1 MSSINYYKG
10 MKKQM
15 TKKMRDNLVSYSFLS
30 PFLLTFLVFLAFP
43 ILYSL
48 YLSLCQKTGYSITGL
63 KFVGLKNYSKLFQD
77 AEFWWSLLMT
87 FYYAVL
93 TIPTG
98 IGFSLLLALLLNN
111 RLPGKLIFRSVYFLP
126 NVLDLLVVGIIWKLL
141 YTGGGVVTTILQSVG
156 ISLKAG
162 ILGNP
167 WTALPGIALAMVLK
181 GAGFGMILFLAALQN
196 IPTSVFEAAEI
207 DGATRWHKFRH
218 ITVPLLKPIILFM
231 MIMGTMAALN
241 AFTEI
246 YAMTDNGGPVVLLG
260 KNTLG
265 ATKLT
270 GYYLFT
276 KWENHQYGYAAAMS
290 YVMLVI
296 TVVIS
301 LFNNWIMGRKD

>member
-1 MSSINYYKG
+1 MADIRKETRESI
-10 MKKQM
+10 
-15 TKKMRDNLVSYSFLS
+15 VSYTFLS
-30 PFLLTFLVFLAFP
+30 PFIVIFMVFLAFP
-43 ILYSL
+43 IFYSL

-63 KFVGLKNYSKLFQD
+63 RFVGLKNYQELFAD

-87 FYYAVL
+87 FYYAAL

-111 RLPGKLIFRSVYFLP
+111 RLPGKMIFRSVYFLP

-141 YTGGGVVTTILQSVG
+141 YTSGGMVTNLLEHFGITLQG
-156 ISLKAG
+156 G

-167 WTALPGIALAMVLK
+167 WTALPGIAVAMVLK

-196 IPTSVFEAAEI
+196 IPESIFEAAEI
-207 DGATRWHKFRH
+207 DGASNWQKFTK
-218 ITVPLLKPIILFM
+218 ITIPLLSPVILFM
-231 MIMGTMAALN
+231 IITGTMAALN

-246 YAMTDNGGPVVLLG
+246 YAMTDSGGPVVLLG

-270 GYYLFT
+270 GYYLFQ

-290 YVMLVI
+290 YVLLVI
-296 TVVIS
+296 TVTIS
-301 LFNNWIMGRKD
+301 LFNNWLFRRKD